1 MFPPVKRGLMVVI
14 VALVVGLASG
24 CGGMSTG
31 VSPPGSA
38 DLSNGQTLFKANC
51 GGCHTLAA
59 AGTKGTIGPD
69 LDAAYRE
76 PAEEGWERT
85 SFEAMVREQI
95 SLGSPYAHPV
105 AMPANLVTG
114 QDARDVAAFVAATA
128 ANPKAVASSK

>member
-14 VALVVGLASG
+14 VALVVGLASS
-24 CGGMSTG
+24 CGTDTG

-38 DLSNGQTLFKANC
+38 DLSNGQTLFKASC

-59 AGTKGTIGPD
+59 AGTKGTIGPN

-76 PAEEGWERT
+76 PAEEGWDRT
-85 SFEAMVREQI
+85 SPEAVVREQI

-128 ANPKAVASSK
+128 ANPEALVSSSP

>member
-14 VALVVGLASG
+14 VASVVGLASA
-24 CGGMSTG
+24 CGTSTG

-76 PAEEGWERT
+76 PAAEGWERT
-85 SFEAMVREQI
+85 SFEALVREQI
-95 SLGSPYAHPV
+95 ESGAPYAQP
-105 AMPANLVTG
+105 APMPSNLVTG
-114 QDARDVAAFVAATA
+114 QDARD
-128 ANPKAVASSK
+128 